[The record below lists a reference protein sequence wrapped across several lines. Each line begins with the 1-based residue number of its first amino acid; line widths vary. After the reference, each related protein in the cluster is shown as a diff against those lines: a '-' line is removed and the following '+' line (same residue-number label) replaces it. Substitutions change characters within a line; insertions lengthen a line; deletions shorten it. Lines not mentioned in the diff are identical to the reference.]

1 MHRHGRDDTPG
12 NFTRHVAH
20 NPGAHGTFA
29 PMLRDK
35 KTPSSRLTI
44 GTPRQSASALAP
56 ACIGN
61 FGPGLDVL
69 GVAVAG
75 PGDRVLAT
83 RSGASGVVIDASGHP
98 ELPTDPERNTA
109 GIAAREVLRRSGAD
123 VGVRL
128 AVTKGLPLAGG
139 QGGSAASAV
148 AAAVATNRLLGDPLD
163 VAALLECAVEA
174 EAVVSGRHADN
185 VAPQLLG
192 GVVLVRSLD
201 PIDVVQLASPNEL
214 RIVLAQP
221 DQRLRT
227 ADARAVLPQFVARSV
242 VVRQLGNV
250 AAIVAAL
257 ESDDLQMLGRAMDD
271 QIAEPARAALLPGF
285 AEAREAAMAAGALG
299 GSISGAGPTSFWLAG
314 DDVTARRVNDAVRA
328 SYAARGIACTARA
341 TRIAQAGALDLPDD
355 ATAA

>member
-1 MHRHGRDDTPG
+1 
-12 NFTRHVAH
+12 
-20 NPGAHGTFA
+20 
-29 PMLRDK
+29 MLRDR
-35 KTPSSRLTI
+35 TPSSRLSI
-44 GTPRQSASALAP
+44 GNPRQSAAAIAP

-75 PGDRVLAT
+75 AGDRVIAT
-83 RSGASGVVIDASGHP
+83 RDGSSGVTIDDPGHP
-98 ELPTDPERNTA
+98 DLPRDAELNTA

-128 AVTKGLPLAGG
+128 SVTKGLPLAGG

-163 VAALLECAVEA
+163 TPSLLECCVEA

-192 GVVLVRSLD
+192 GVVLVRSID
-201 PIDVVQLASPNEL
+201 PIDVVQLASPREL
-214 RIVLAQP
+214 RIVLVHP

-227 ADARAVLPQFVARSV
+227 ADARAVLPQFIARSM

-257 ESDDLQMLGRAMDD
+257 ESEDLPLLGRAMDD
-271 QIAEPARAALLPGF
+271 QIAEPARTALLPGF
-285 AEAREAAMAAGALG
+285 AEAKKAALAAGSLG

-314 DDVTARRVNDAVRA
+314 DDVTARRINDAVRA
-328 SYAARGIACTARA
+328 SYAALNIACTARTA
-341 TRIAQAGALDLPDD
+341 RIAQEGALTLPED
-355 ATAA
+355 ATTA

>member
-1 MHRHGRDDTPG
+1 MTAQNGS
-12 NFTRHVAH
+12 FV
-20 NPGAHGTFA
+20 
-29 PMLRDK
+29 PMLRE
-35 KTPSSRLTI
+35 KTPPTRLSI

-75 PGDRVLAT
+75 PGDRVTAT
-83 RSGASGVVIDASGHP
+83 RAESSGVFIDEPGYP
-98 ELPTDPERNTA
+98 ELPTDPGRNTA

-123 VGVRL
+123 VGVRI

-192 GVVLVRSLD
+192 GVVLVRCLD
-201 PIDVVQLASPNEL
+201 PIDVVQLAAPSEL
-214 RIVLAQP
+214 RIVLAHP
-221 DQRLRT
+221 DQRLTT
-227 ADARAVLPQFVARSV
+227 AEARAALPQFIARSV
-242 VVRQLGNV
+242 VVQQLGNV

-285 AEAREAAMAAGALG
+285 AEARAAAMGAGALG
-299 GSISGAGPTSFWLAG
+299 GSLSGSGPTSFWLAG

-328 SYAARGIACTARA
+328 SYVSLGINCTARA
-341 TRIAQAGALDLPDD
+341 TRIAPEGALDLPGE
-355 ATAA
+355 ATFA